1 MSYDLR
7 LGRWQAVLAD
17 VTCDCLLADPPYSSR
32 THSANGNME
41 RFQMPGHEALR
52 NLSYSHWTP
61 DDVREFVAFWAS
73 RTRGWMACM
82 TSHDLIPAWET
93 AYAEI
98 GRLPFA
104 PVSIIQDRV
113 RMGGDGPASSTVYL
127 MVARPRRKEFLSWG
141 ALPGWYKA
149 GTERNGH
156 IGGKPAD
163 LMRTLVRDYTRPG
176 DLVCDPCA
184 GGGTTLLAAMQTGRR
199 AVGAEVDPETHRK
212 ASDRLARTPVT
223 LDWLDT
229 PGVPSRPVGLFDS

>member
-7 LGRWQAVLAD
+7 HGRYQDVLQD
-17 VTCDCLLADPPYSSR
+17 VVCDLLCADPPYGQM
-32 THSANGNME
+32 THAGHNSATDG
-41 RFQMPGHEALR
+41 RDADR
-52 NLSYSHWTP
+52 RKLSYAHWTP
-61 DDVREFVAFWAS
+61 DDVREFVAFWAP

-82 TSHDLIPAWET
+82 TSHDLGLVWQA
-93 AYAEI
+93 AYEAA
-98 GRLPFA
+98 GLYAFA

-113 RMGGDGPASSTVYL
+113 RLGGDGPCSSTVYL
-127 MVARPRRKEFLSWG
+127 MVARPKTRKFSTWG

-156 IGGKPAD
+156 IGGKPLD
-163 LMRTLVRDYTRPG
+163 LMRTLVRDYSRPG

-184 GGGTTLLAAMQTGRR
+184 GGATTLLAAMQTGRR
-199 AVGAEVDPETHRK
+199 GVGAEVDPETHRR

-229 PGVPSRPVGLFDS
+229 PEVPSRPVGLFDS